1 MGNTASSSTGSS
13 FQDTSNRKPNWLQL
27 SKDTTKP
34 KSKPVFISNQSLSDI
49 QEIIIWRSKP
59 DLIHQETE
67 IPWTVSHITAVL
79 HYVLKLEGISVSQ
92 FNAQRHIDEAWG
104 PKREPLHKKRMTK
117 MFLSFTHDLRKFFD
131 VPKLHELSSQNKK
144 NEILAA
150 FIDFLLQLLYDRTT
164 SMVSFADRI
173 DCLEKELR
181 FLVTVLGDTSL
192 IDTAELEQVQ
202 NLLVNFEAVAD
213 YAGSLV
219 HSLVFLSDR
228 VFKSI
233 RIDKELDA
241 LLKRIYLL
249 KVNINKF
256 LNQLPFISNAA
267 AMTPKTTVSVDSLF
281 ILDSLLYDLNDL
293 MNREGGLIVDVKD
306 QIEMLRQ
313 GLMLS
318 KSLLKGVKVP
328 PTSEIQ
334 ELKETVTRIR
344 DVAYEAE
351 YLISSFL
358 SGNAPLWYLTVRL
371 TDVIYKIKLIETMLL
386 EIRKN
391 YDIGALK
398 IAEEFSVEQ
407 ISSQAK
413 KYSEVDD
420 IIVGLEDT
428 TTYILDQLVG
438 GTEQLQ
444 IISIFGMPGLGKT
457 TFTKKMYNHP
467 LVDYRFD
474 KRAWCVASQT
484 YQRKRLLIDILT
496 SSKSEADKNKIL
508 KLEEEDL
515 LEGIYKSL
523 KGRRYLIV
531 IDDIWSSNVWDDL
544 RRCFPDDGNGS
555 RILFTSR
562 NKDVAPPN
570 TIINTLPSLSN
581 DQCWELL
588 EKKVFHNDPCPPKLL
603 EIGKEIAAKCCGL
616 PLAVVVIAG
625 FLSAMD
631 KEESRWKNV
640 GERLATYIFSEH
652 NNPMARILQLSYKHL
667 PNYLKPCFLY
677 FGAFSED
684 AEISAQKLIRLWVA
698 EGFIRQEETKSAES
712 VAKEY
717 LMELIDKSLV
727 MVAQRRW
734 DGGVKACVIHDLLR
748 DLCLKISKQANFVK
762 LVDDTC
768 SIYQKGQHLISLQNP
783 LTPFFGHHVRSF
795 HAECPGSAFY
805 LGSMKLI
812 RVLDF
817 KIVMNYS
824 RLIGTE
830 FLINLRYL
838 VINELPASISSLRNL
853 EYLRVQRIV
862 QGYTNIPMVIL
873 KMVKLRHLHVTL
885 AAGFEED
892 CDSSHTNNIEVLSN
906 VSICKL
912 EDEEMLKCSP
922 HLRKL
927 KCGCRPLLVEE
938 NGISEYRY
946 PDLRFLTQLQS
957 LEMTEINF
965 RSGKMPDSNFYKGKL
980 GD

>member
-1 MGNTASSSTGSS
+1 MGNTVSSSTGRS
-13 FQDTSNRKPNWLQL
+13 FQDISNRKPNWLQL
-27 SKDTTKP
+27 RKDTTKP

-49 QEIIIWRSKP
+49 QEMIIWRSKP

-67 IPWTVSHITAVL
+67 IPWTESHITAVL
-79 HYVLKLEGISVSQ
+79 HYVLKLEGIGVSQ
-92 FNAQRHIDEAWG
+92 FDAQRHMDEALAWG
-104 PKREPLHKKRMTK
+104 PKREPIHRKRMTK
-117 MFLSFTHDLRKFFD
+117 MFVSFTHDLRKFFD
-131 VPKLHELSSQNKK
+131 VPKLHELSSQNR

-181 FLVTVLGDTSL
+181 FFVTVLGDTAF
-192 IDTAELEQVQ
+192 IGTAELGQVQ
-202 NLLVNFEAVAD
+202 NLLAEFEAVAD

-241 LLKRIYLL
+241 LLKHIHLL

-256 LNQLPFISNAA
+256 SNLLPFIRNAA
-267 AMTPKTTVSVDSLF
+267 VMTPKTTVSVDSLF

-313 GLMLS
+313 GLMIS

-407 ISSQAK
+407 VSSQAK
-413 KYSEVDD
+413 KGSEVDD
-420 IIVGLEDT
+420 IIVGLEDA

-457 TFTKKMYNHP
+457 TFTKKLYNHP

-588 EKKVFHNDPCPPKLL
+588 EKK
-603 EIGKEIAAKCCGL
+603 
-616 PLAVVVIAG
+616 
-625 FLSAMD
+625 
-631 KEESRWKNV
+631 
-640 GERLATYIFSEH
+640 
-652 NNPMARILQLSYKHL
+652 
-667 PNYLKPCFLY
+667 
-677 FGAFSED
+677 
-684 AEISAQKLIRLWVA
+684 
-698 EGFIRQEETKSAES
+698 
-712 VAKEY
+712 
-717 LMELIDKSLV
+717 
-727 MVAQRRW
+727 
-734 DGGVKACVIHDLLR
+734 
-748 DLCLKISKQANFVK
+748 
-762 LVDDTC
+762 
-768 SIYQKGQHLISLQNP
+768 KGQHLISLQNQ

-795 HAECPGSAFY
+795 HAECPGSVFY

-817 KIVMNYS
+817 KIVMNCS

-830 FLINLRYL
+830 FLVNLRYL
-838 VINELPASISSLRNL
+838 VINELPASISNLGNL

-965 RSGKMPDSNFYKGKL
+965 RSGKMPDSKFYKGKMAEINFPSIIKRLTLVAWRWPWEKMSIIGRLPSLEVLKLRENAFVGERWDTRDNEFEQLRFLKL
-980 GD
+980 GNLNLTQWNVTSSEHFPVLQRLVLYNCNNLREIPSEIGEIATLQLIEVQGTCRKSLVESARQIEQQQRESGNEGLRVIIRHINEPYD